1 MDEEIKEASL
11 QDSEDTSDQRA
22 MPQDGEV
29 YTLQDPEE
37 EIARLK
43 AQVEEFKDKYLRVY
57 AEIDNMKKRMARDKQ
72 EIIKYGSE
80 RLLREFLF
88 VYDAVEKA
96 LHTAKEKYSEED
108 PLVQG
113 LRMTEKLFLETLKK
127 HQVEPIEAKNTAF
140 DPNYH
145 EALMQVQDT
154 ELQKGMVVHELEK
167 GFMLHDRV
175 LRPAKVTVSG

>member
-1 MDEEIKEASL
+1 MDEEARDALQNSEETPDQNEA
-11 QDSEDTSDQRA
+11 
-22 MPQDGEV
+22 PQDGEV

-37 EIARLK
+37 EMARLK
-43 AQVEEFKDKYLRVY
+43 AQVEEFKDKYIRAY
-57 AEIDNMKKRMARDKQ
+57 AEIDNMRKRAARDKQ

-80 RLLREFLF
+80 KLLREFLF
-88 VYDAVEKA
+88 VYDAIEKS
-96 LHTAKEKYSEED
+96 LHTALERGPEDD

-113 LRMTEKLFLETLKK
+113 LKMTEKLFLETLKK

-140 DPNYH
+140 DPNFH
-145 EALMQVQDT
+145 EALMQVQEPDM
-154 ELQKGMVVHELEK
+154 QKGMVVHELEK

>member
-1 MDEEIKEASL
+1 MDEEVRDKF
-11 QDSEDTSDQRA
+11 
-22 MPQDGEV
+22 QDGEEIPAQSDTPQEDEV

-37 EIARLK
+37 EMARLK
-43 AQVEEFKDKYLRVY
+43 AQVEEFKDKYIRAY
-57 AEIDNMKKRMARDKQ
+57 AEIDNMKKRAARDKQ

-80 RLLREFLF
+80 KLLREFLF
-88 VYDAVEKA
+88 VYDAIEKS
-96 LHTAKEKYSEED
+96 LHTALEKDTEDD